1 MWAVCVCGNE
11 TSPLFLLNWASQ
23 RHTLIIS
30 TAGTGDRPSRG
41 WRVGTDRH
49 IHTHRRKDRQNT
61 HTQTH
66 TVNQITLML
75 MQKEATA
82 NLKKIWTQT
91 QIYTLTHT
99 HTAPERPWQSVI
111 QITTYDDIL
120 LAPQEQS
127 SALMRRLTFSRSGHS
142 EATQIQ
148 LIQQINSYYQ
158 NLRDFLLLALREV
171 AICFQTTTN
180 KVSHL

>member
-1 MWAVCVCGNE
+1 MRPVPCSCWTEPADVTHWLSAQQAQETDPVGGEGWA
-11 TSPLFLLNWASQ
+11 Q
-23 RHTLIIS
+23 
-30 TAGTGDRPSRG
+30 
-41 WRVGTDRH
+41 TDRH
-49 IHTHRRKDRQNT
+49 IHTRRRKDRQNT

-66 TVNQITLML
+66 TVKPNHTNAHAERSYCKF
-75 MQKEATA
+75 KENLNA
-82 NLKKIWTQT
+82 NADIHTD
-91 QIYTLTHT
+91 THT
-99 HTAPERPWQSVI
+99 YTAPERTWQSVI